1 MTASPTPESLG
12 PLLRQLRRD
21 LDRALD
27 TLDGAPGLRDV
38 EASRAF
44 LERYLEDLD
53 AQLERHSSA
62 AVITLVGATGAGKST
77 LLNALAG
84 AEIATPGTTRP
95 TTTTPVLFRPP
106 GVDVEPLVDE
116 LGGSTKIDVVDS
128 AHTRFA
134 EHVLIDAPDTN
145 SHAREHHRTVA
156 LLAERSDVLIVV
168 CHRQSVAEMMSV
180 EFVDRFA
187 GRRHLCFVLNRA
199 DELDAEA
206 TAEVLGQLREFVA
219 ERWGADGA
227 LVVATSARAAAD
239 GQPDAGFEE
248 LAAHLEELVAGGAL
262 GRIRR
267 DNALGTCA
275 ALAGWARELRAALA
289 QRADAVLETAGLD
302 AFAALGAA
310 LDRQLGAL
318 LELLDA
324 ELAGRLELQQHDIA
338 LLLWNETARRWQ
350 GPGGLALRSGGL
362 TGLGLGAGA
371 LAMRRSPWLA
381 AGAAAGSILVD
392 RAQSG
397 LRERRVERGSGLI
410 PSPHEI
416 EGLYREALGA
426 PRLLA
431 QDLTGD
437 PEALGLPRAD
447 EVAAAA
453 HAGIEAVWAR
463 FLERDLPAAGKRCA
477 GWGHKLLVDGPVY
490 LVLAWLVLQALAGVL
505 PSSWLEGLPRW
516 AAVDALTTDRLIN
529 TAIVLVAWLFLA
541 RAVVRAELAR
551 HARVLTAEVARQ
563 ASAEL
568 GGLQDAL
575 AKRAQRELDA
585 RAAALTELETLDAS
599 WEARLRGGR

>member
-1 MTASPTPESLG
+1 MTPTPHPDALG

-21 LDRALD
+21 LDRALE

-106 GVDVEPLVDE
+106 GVDVDPLVEE
-116 LGGSTKIDVVDS
+116 LGGATKIKVVNS

-156 LLAERSDVLIVV
+156 LLAERSDVLVVV

-199 DELDAEA
+199 DELDADA
-206 TAEVLGQLREFVA
+206 TAEVLGQLRGFVQ

-227 LVVATSARAAAD
+227 LVVATSARAAAQGEAD
-239 GQPDAGFEE
+239 GGFEE
-248 LAAHLEELVAGGAL
+248 LATHLEELVAGGAL

-275 ALAGWARELRAALA
+275 ALAGWARELRGALGKRA
-289 QRADAVLETAGLD
+289 QVAFDEPGVD
-302 AFAALGAA
+302 AFTALGAA

-371 LAMRRSPWLA
+371 LAMRRAPWLA
-381 AGAAAGSILVD
+381 AGAAAGSMLVD

-437 PEALGLPRAD
+437 PEGLGLPRAD

-453 HAGIEAVWAR
+453 HTGIEAVWAR
-463 FLERDLPAAGKRCA
+463 FLERDLPAAGARCA
-477 GWGHKLLVDGPVY
+477 GRALKLLVDGPVY
-490 LVLAWLVLQALAGVL
+490 VVLAWLVLQALAGVL
-505 PSSWLEGLPRW
+505 PSGWLEGLPSW
-516 AAVDALTTDRLIN
+516 AAVDVLTTDRLIN

-541 RAVVRAELAR
+541 RALVRAHLGRHARGLTKEVKLQARAELA
-551 HARVLTAEVARQ
+551 
-563 ASAEL
+563 
-568 GGLQDAL
+568 GLQGAL
-575 AKRAQRELDA
+575 AERARRDLDA
-585 RAAALTELETLDAS
+585 RTAALAELESLDAA